1 MLKNIVAILILDPFV
16 EVYLGDGFVREGDL
30 LVWIETT
37 VTKQWRFLTVLE
49 LKTQGTDTPVS
60 LIHFDGWDHQ
70 ALFVFESVFDE
81 LLSDHVI
88 VIPLFEVPD
97 IYVINRE
104 F

>member
-49 LKTQGTDTPVS
+49 LKTQGTYSPS
-60 LIHFDGWDHQ
+60 ILIQLEGWDHQ
-70 ALFVFESVFDE
+70 ALFVFERVFDE
-81 LLSDHVI
+81 LFSDHVF
-88 VIPLFEVPD
+88 VIPLSEVPD
-97 IYVINRE
+97 VYILNRE